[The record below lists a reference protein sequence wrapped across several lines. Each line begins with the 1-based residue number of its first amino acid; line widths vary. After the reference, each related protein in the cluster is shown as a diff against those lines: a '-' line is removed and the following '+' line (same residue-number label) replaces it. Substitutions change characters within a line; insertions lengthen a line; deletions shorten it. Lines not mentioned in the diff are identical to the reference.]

1 MEKDHKQCPYCGE
14 EILAVAK
21 KCKHCGEWLEES
33 TGDTATNQTV
43 KQGGKTSIP
52 NTEIV
57 STNNNSSG
65 KTLVSNPTSSAS
77 SNKKKW
83 IIALSVV
90 VILIVTVSIILG
102 TSSTKEGNVISEEP
116 IEEYAV
122 MDDPSNQSQPDEID
136 FSDNWEVKYFKDSFG
151 EDDKSDPYIQK
162 EFSTDS
168 DPIKILFSK
177 SGFAIFGEYFPSLVE
192 ELTIKDENGNL
203 TMAPC
208 LENAP
213 NNTLMVADP
222 DCYRTLVGLLDSGKD
237 FTLRLK
243 VWDFGNESHYKAY
256 KVSGWSGQGVTKA
269 IQKHIIG

>member
-1 MEKDHKQCPYCGE
+1 MEETKRCPYCGE
-14 EILAVAK
+14 EILAIAK
-21 KCKHCGEWLEES
+21 KCKHCGEWL
-33 TGDTATNQTV
+33 DTNSRNTLPNQT
-43 KQGGKTSIP
+43 
-52 NTEIV
+52 
-57 STNNNSSG
+57 TNHEGETTIQKNESYSGRADSSL
-65 KTLVSNPTSSAS
+65 KPIASPQTTS

-102 TSSTKEGNVISEEP
+102 TSSTKEENVISEEP

-222 DCYRTLVGLLDSGKD
+222 DCYRTLIGLLDSGKD

-243 VWDFGNESHYKAY
+243 VWDFGNEHHYKAY